1 MDTVRRM
8 YNAVF
13 GAEAPPPRPIGT
25 NLVSTDM
32 GTGADPI
39 GNFNTAAL
47 ARHKGTPD
55 EEPWLDYF
63 TGKTPWIFA
72 RNANLMD
79 AQDWHRGPPAS
90 VLERRLPTQEE
101 QAQLNTALQVM
112 RRNPLARF
120 GFDPEKVV
128 LMSGANKVS
137 AAGMYDPPTDYQYIA
152 LDPAAKN
159 YGTLAHESMH
169 AGIQRLLK
177 AGGRRVHGRDEETLV
192 RFLMQKYAGDTEAP
206 VRPAKYT
213 KELNDIAKEDPR
225 KNSWYKLAEEVN
237 ADALSRYR
245 DFMARVAETSQ
256 PTAYTPQESKPVPG
270 QRVGSGPLDRKD

>member
-1 MDTVRRM
+1 MDTVRRI

-13 GAEAPPPRPIGT
+13 GSEAPPPRPIGT

-55 EEPWLDYF
+55 EEPWLEYF
-63 TGKTPWIFA
+63 TGKTPWAFA
-72 RNANLMD
+72 RNADLID
-79 AQDWHRGPPAS
+79 AQDWHGGPPAS
-90 VLERRLPTQEE
+90 AIERRLPTQEE
-101 QAQLNTALQVM
+101 QAQLNTALQVI

-120 GFDPEKVV
+120 GFDPQKVV

-177 AGGRRVHGRDEETLV
+177 AGGRKVDSRDEETLV

-206 VRPAKYT
+206 VRPEKYT
-213 KELNDIAKEDPR
+213 KRLEDIAKADPK
-225 KNSWYKLAEEVN
+225 KNSWYRLAEEVN

-270 QRVGSGPLDRKD
+270 QPVGSGPIDRKD